1 MHPIFFVNKAFMPYI
16 FNYYIFVVTLLMRFT
31 FLLLVLLISV
41 HCLSQEDSTKSIKVT
56 TYVDM
61 YYSYDFSNPNN
72 FEKPDFN
79 YNYKKHNQLNV
90 NLAFVK
96 LGYQSSRMRSNLALM
111 TGNYAMYNLS
121 AEPNWAK
128 PLLEANIGYKPFKQH
143 HIWVDAG
150 VMPSHLGFESAV
162 GSDCWNLSRSI
173 LAENSPYYETGIKL
187 SYTNKKEDLYFAFH
201 VLNGWQKIAVTN
213 KDQAPS
219 MGLQLTY
226 KPSNTL
232 TLNYSNF
239 IGRIHLDSLNALRI
253 FHNLYAIYEASPK
266 TSLIFGFDIGTQKN
280 TQSKVAVW
288 YTPVLIAKLNLNSK
302 SKIAGRIEYYMDK
315 NQVIIPTA
323 TPNGFQ
329 TFGVSVNY
337 DRQIL
342 PYLLMRT
349 ELKQYNSK
357 DRIYRYEQTTASQ
370 TTATM
375 AFIVKF

>member
-1 MHPIFFVNKAFMPYI
+1 MMRY
-16 FNYYIFVVTLLMRFT
+16 TLLS
-31 FLLLVLLISV
+31 LVLFISI
-41 HCLSQEDSTKSIKVT
+41 HSLAQDDSTKTLKLS

-96 LGYQSSRMRSNLALM
+96 LGYQASRVRSNLALM

-128 PLLEANIGYKPFKQH
+128 PLLEANMGYKPFKQH

-150 VMPSHLGFESAV
+150 VMPSHIGFESAV
-162 GSDCWNLSRSI
+162 GSDCWNLTRSI

-201 VLNGWQKIAVTN
+201 VLNGWQKIAVSN
-213 KDQAPS
+213 WDGKPS
-219 MGLQLTY
+219 MGIQLTY
-226 KPSNTL
+226 KPSSTL

-239 IGRIHLDSLNALRI
+239 IGRMQLDTSNALRV
-253 FHNLYAIYEASPK
+253 FHNLYAIYEASLK
-266 TSLIFGFDIGTQKN
+266 TSFIFGFDIGTQKN
-280 TQSKVAVW
+280 MSNTAAVW
-288 YTPVLIAKLNLNSK
+288 YTPVLIGKLNLNPK
-302 SKIAGRIEYYMDK
+302 SKIAGRLEYYSDK
-315 NQVIIPTA
+315 QQIIIPTS
-323 TPNGFQ
+323 TPNGYK
-329 TFGVSVNY
+329 TFGASVNY
-337 DRQIL
+337 DRQITSNVL
-342 PYLLMRT
+342 WRA
-349 ELKQYNSK
+349 ELKKYKSK
-357 DRIYRYEQTTASQ
+357 DRIYRYNQTSASQ

-375 AFIVKF
+375 ALIVKF

>member
-1 MHPIFFVNKAFMPYI
+1 M
-16 FNYYIFVVTLLMRFT
+16 MRYT
-31 FLLLVLLISV
+31 WLCLVLIPSIE
-41 HCLSQEDSTKSIKVT
+41 SFAQEDSTKSIKVS

-61 YYSYDFSNPNN
+61 YYSYDFSNPMN
-72 FEKPDFN
+72 FEKPDYN

-90 NLAFVK
+90 NMAFVK

-121 AEPNWAK
+121 PEPNWAK
-128 PLLEANIGYKPFKQH
+128 PLLEANIGYKIAKQQN
-143 HIWVDAG
+143 IWVDAG
-150 VMPSHLGFESAV
+150 VMPSHIGFESAI
-162 GSDCWNLSRSI
+162 GADCWNLSRSL

-201 VLNGWQKIAVTN
+201 ILNGWQKIAL
-213 KDQAPS
+213 PS
-219 MGLQLTY
+219 QGATPSAGIQLTY
-226 KPSNTL
+226 KPSNYL

-239 IGRIHLDSLNALRI
+239 IGRIDLDSLNALRV

>member
-1 MHPIFFVNKAFMPYI
+1 M
-16 FNYYIFVVTLLMRFT
+16 MRYT
-31 FLLLVLLISV
+31 FLSLVLFVAI
-41 HCLSQEDSTKSIKVT
+41 HGYGQKDATKSIKVN

-96 LGYQSSRMRSNLALM
+96 LGYQSSRLRSNLALM
-111 TGNYAMYNLS
+111 TGNYTMYNLT

-128 PLLEANIGYKPFKQH
+128 PLLEANIGYKLSKQQN
-143 HIWVDAG
+143 IWVDAG
-150 VMPSHLGFESAV
+150 VMPSHIGFESAV
-162 GSDCWNLSRSI
+162 GSDCWNLTRSI
-173 LAENSPYYETGIKL
+173 LAENSPYYETGIKFN
-187 SYTNKKEDLYFAFH
+187 YTNKKEDLYIAFH
-201 VLNGWQKIAVTN
+201 LLNGWQKIALTD

-219 MGLQLTY
+219 VGIQLTY
-226 KPSNTL
+226 KPSSTL

-239 IGRIHLDSLNALRI
+239 IGRIQLDSLNPMRV

-266 TSLIFGFDIGTQKN
+266 TSLIFGFDIGTQQN
-280 TQSKVAVW
+280 AQSKAAVW
-288 YTPVLIAKLNLNSK
+288 YTPVLIGKLNLNPK
-302 SKIAGRIEYYMDK
+302 SKIAGRLEYYSDK
-315 NQVIIPTA
+315 QQIIIPTA
-323 TPNGFQ
+323 TPNGYQ
-329 TFGVSVNY
+329 TFGASINY
-337 DRQIL
+337 DRQITSKVL
-342 PYLLMRT
+342 WRA

-357 DRIYRYEQTTASQ
+357 DRIYRYEQTTATQ

>member
-1 MHPIFFVNKAFMPYI
+1 
-16 FNYYIFVVTLLMRFT
+16 MRFT
-31 FLLLVLLISV
+31 FLFLLFSV
-41 HCLSQEDSTKSIKVT
+41 NVFAQSDSIKRIKLSGYLET
-56 TYVDM
+56 
-61 YYSYDFSNPNN
+61 YYSYDFLRPVNN
-72 FEKPDFN
+72 EKPDYN

-121 AEPNWAK
+121 PEPNWAK
-128 PLLEANIGYKPFKQH
+128 PLLEANIGYKIAKQQN
-143 HIWVDAG
+143 IWVDAG
-150 VMPSHLGFESAV
+150 VMPSHIGFESAI
-162 GSDCWNLSRSI
+162 GADCWNLSRSL

-201 VLNGWQKIAVTN
+201 VLNGWRKIAVTN

-219 MGLQLTY
+219 VGVQLTY
-226 KPSNTL
+226 KPSSNL

-239 IGRIHLDSLNALRI
+239 IGHINLDSLNALRV

-288 YTPVLIAKLNLNSK
+288 YTPVLIAKLNLNNR

-315 NQVIIPTA
+315 NQVIIPTT

-342 PYLLMRT
+342 PYVLLRT
-349 ELKQYNSK
+349 ELKQYKSM
-357 DRIYRYEQTTASQ
+357 DRIYRYEQTSTSQ

-375 AFIVKF
+375 ALIVKF

>member
-1 MHPIFFVNKAFMPYI
+1 MRYTCLLFV
-16 FNYYIFVVTLLMRFT
+16 
-31 FLLLVLLISV
+31 LLLSIESFA
-41 HCLSQEDSTKSIKVT
+41 QEDSTKSIKVS

-61 YYSYDFSNPNN
+61 YYSYDFSNPMN
-72 FEKPDFN
+72 FEKPDYN

-96 LGYQSSRMRSNLALM
+96 LGYQTSRVRSNLALM

-128 PLLEANIGYKPFKQH
+128 PLLEANMGYKISKQH
-143 HIWVDAG
+143 NIWVDAG
-150 VMPSHLGFESAV
+150 VMPSHIGFESAI
-162 GSDCWNLSRSI
+162 GSDCWNLSRSL
-173 LAENSPYYETGIKL
+173 LAENSPYYETGIKF
-187 SYTNKKEDLYFAFH
+187 SYANKRENLYLAFH
-201 VLNGWQKIAVTN
+201 VLNGWQKIAVPN
-213 KDQAPS
+213 WDGKPS
-219 MGLQLTY
+219 TGVQLTY
-226 KPSNTL
+226 KPSSTL

-239 IGRIHLDSLNALRI
+239 IGRIQLDTLDALRV

-266 TSLIFGFDIGTQKN
+266 TAFIFGFDIGTQKN
-280 TQSKVAVW
+280 AQSNAAVW
-288 YTPVLIAKLNLNSK
+288 YTPVMIAKLNLNSK

-329 TFGVSVNY
+329 TFGCSVNY

-342 PYLLMRT
+342 PYVLLRT
-349 ELKQYNSK
+349 ELKQYKSK
-357 DRIYRYEQTTASQ
+357 DRIYKYEQTTASQ

>member
-1 MHPIFFVNKAFMPYI
+1 MRYTCFLFV
-16 FNYYIFVVTLLMRFT
+16 
-31 FLLLVLLISV
+31 LLLSIESFA
-41 HCLSQEDSTKSIKVT
+41 QEDSTKSIKVN
-56 TYVDM
+56 TYIDM
-61 YYSYDFSNPNN
+61 YYSYDFSNPIN
-72 FEKPDFN
+72 FEKPDYN

-96 LGYQSSRMRSNLALM
+96 LGYQASRVRSNLALM

-128 PLLEANIGYKPFKQH
+128 PILEANIGYKIAKQQN
-143 HIWVDAG
+143 IWVDAG
-150 VMPSHLGFESAV
+150 VMPSHIGFESAI
-162 GSDCWNLSRSI
+162 GADCWNLSRSL
-173 LAENSPYYETGIKL
+173 LAENSPYYETGIKF
-187 SYTNKKEDLYFAFH
+187 SYANKRENLYMAFH
-201 VLNGWQKIAVTN
+201 VLNGWQKIVVPN
-213 KDQAPS
+213 WDGKPS
-219 MGLQLTY
+219 AGIQLTY
-226 KPSNTL
+226 KPSDYL

-239 IGRIHLDSLNALRI
+239 IGRIQSDTLDALRV

-266 TSLIFGFDIGTQKN
+266 TALIFGFDIGTQKN

-288 YTPVLIAKLNLNSK
+288 YTPVLIAKLNLNNK

-315 NQVIIPTA
+315 NQVIIPTT

-342 PYLLMRT
+342 PYVLLRT
-349 ELKQYNSK
+349 ELKQYKSM
-357 DRIYRYEQTTASQ
+357 DRIYRYEQTSASQ

-375 AFIVKF
+375 ALIVKF